1 MVDEQRATGLQVTV
15 TGDPTSVGRLDPRAM
30 TAVVR
35 AVGQCLANVLKHADT
50 DAAEVSVFD
59 DGVACTVM
67 VVDDG
72 RGFDEQATGSDRMG
86 LRNSVRERIGRVGG
100 DVQVWSSPGS
110 GTSVMMSVP
119 FAAASMPAP
128 VVHLAGDDD
137 VERAS

>member
-1 MVDEQRATGLQVTV
+1 
-15 TGDPTSVGRLDPRAM
+15 
-30 TAVVR
+30 
-35 AVGQCLANVLKHADT
+35 
-50 DAAEVSVFD
+50 
-59 DGVACTVM
+59 M

-72 RGFDEQATGSDRMG
+72 RGFDEQATGADRMG

-119 FAAASMPAP
+119 YSAAIESAP
-128 VVHLAGDDD
+128 VLHLATDDD